1 MPPHYVIVT
10 GGVLS
15 GLGKG
20 VATASLGALFGMM
33 GLRCTLKKLDPYLN
47 VDPGT
52 MNPVEHGEVFVTH
65 DGAETDLDLG
75 YYERFAGIR
84 ATKANSTSSG
94 QLFQRLLERERK
106 GDFLGKT
113 VQMVPHFTD
122 ELQAFI
128 ERDADAYDVVL
139 CEIGG
144 SVGDIEAMAFYEALC
159 RLRAKV
165 GPARFVLVHLVYVVH
180 YLASNEFKTKP
191 AQNAIRDLMRT
202 GLTPDVLVC
211 RFEHPTCAVLPAD
224 VKAKLRQHC
233 AHIVDAPNVATIY
246 DIPLRFVAQGLPA
259 FFRQRFA
266 LAQAAPVDARR
277 WEAVGLRIA
286 AAAQNAA
293 PPLRVAL
300 VGKYVQLHDAY
311 CSLLEAVFH
320 ASLADGVRRAVEY
333 VWVDARTLETELRG
347 LPEAEARA
355 RVRGALADADAVLVP
370 GGFGATGLD
379 AMVACLRE
387 AREAGTP
394 TLGICLGMQLL
405 VVEWMR
411 HVVGNAKAVS
421 EEWEAAATTTNAAVP
436 TTSRP
441 DVVVGLLEG
450 MDTAKLG
457 GTMRLGSHPVALRPG
472 SQVHALY
479 DRQPTTDER
488 HRHRYEVQPACVP
501 ALEGSGLRVSGHR
514 DGLVEVVERADTGRP
529 LYVGCQFHPEYTSSP
544 FAPHPLVV
552 GWLRA
557 AAGRRA

>member
-33 GLRCTLKKLDPYLN
+33 GFRCTLKKLDPYLN

-84 ATKANSTSSG
+84 ASKYNSTSSG

-165 GPARFVLVHLVYVVH
+165 GPARFALVHLVYVVH
-180 YLASNEFKTKP
+180 YLASDEFKTKP

-211 RFEHPTCAVLPAD
+211 RFEHPTCEVLPAD
-224 VKAKLRQHC
+224 VKAKLQQHC
-233 AHIVDAPNVATIY
+233 AQIVDAPNVASIY

-259 FFRQRFA
+259 FFRKRFA
-266 LAQAAPVDARR
+266 LAQAVPVDIRR
-277 WEAVGLRIA
+277 WKAVSTRIA
-286 AAAQNAA
+286 ASAQNKA
-293 PPLRVAL
+293 PPVRVAL

-320 ASLADGVRRAVEY
+320 ASLADGVRRVVEY
-333 VWVDARTLETELRG
+333 VWVDARTLEAEIQGR
-347 LPEAEARA
+347 PEAERRA
-355 RVRGALADADAVLVP
+355 HVRTALDGVDAVLVP
-370 GGFGATGLD
+370 GGFGATGLE
-379 AMVACLRE
+379 AIVACLRE
-387 AREAGTP
+387 AREAGIP

-405 VVEWMR
+405 VVEWVR

-421 EEWEAAATTTNAAVP
+421 EEWEAAG
-436 TTSRP
+436 TTSTLQSSSRS

-457 GTMRLGSHPVALRPG
+457 GTMRLGSHPVELRPG
-472 SQVHALY
+472 SHVHALY
-479 DRQPTTDER
+479 DRQPTTHER
-488 HRHRYEVQPACVP
+488 HRHRYEVQPAYVP
-501 ALEGSGLRVSGHR
+501 TLEKSGLRVSGHR
-514 DGLVEVVERADTGRP
+514 DGLVEVVERADAGRP

-557 AAGRRA
+557 AVGKRA